1 HRPCWN
7 KEFRCDN
14 GECIRPGELC
24 DGHPDCQ
31 DLSDESNC
39 SESDFVECGDGSKV
53 HRYYWCDHWPECAT
67 SHLDDTNRSYYH
79 NIYLQVTSWNVET
92 EAKSTAT
99 TGVTSGLNVRRHTWT
114 TPTDHIIT
122 IFIYSKVHRYYWCD
136 QWPECATS
144 HLDDTNRSYYHN
156 IYLQVTSWNVE
167 MEAKFTATTGVTS
180 GLNVRRHTWTKPTDH
195 ISQYLFTA
203 KHRYYWCNQWPECA
217 TSHLDDTNRSYYHN
231 IYLQVTSWNV
241 EMEAKH
247 RYYWCNQWPEC
258 ATSHLDDTNRSYYH
272 NIYLQVTSWNVETEA
287 KSTAT
292 TGVTSGLNV
301 RRHTWTTPTDY
312 IITIFI
318 YR

>member
-1 HRPCWN
+1 MEREHEGQLIPLQKVYSGSQYLTEETPPSPLFLSYVADQPSHRPCWN

-99 TGVTSGLNVRRHTWT
+99 TGVTIGLNVQRHTWT

-122 IFIYSKVHRYYWCD
+122 IFIYR
-136 QWPECATS
+136 
-144 HLDDTNRSYYHN
+144 
-156 IYLQVTSWNVE
+156 
-167 MEAKFTATTGVTS
+167 
-180 GLNVRRHTWTKPTDH
+180 
-195 ISQYLFTA
+195 
-203 KHRYYWCNQWPECA
+203 
-217 TSHLDDTNRSYYHN
+217 
-231 IYLQVTSWNV
+231 
-241 EMEAKH
+241 
-247 RYYWCNQWPEC
+247 
-258 ATSHLDDTNRSYYH
+258 
-272 NIYLQVTSWNVETEA
+272 
-287 KSTAT
+287 
-292 TGVTSGLNV
+292 
-301 RRHTWTTPTDY
+301 
-312 IITIFI
+312 
-318 YR
+318 